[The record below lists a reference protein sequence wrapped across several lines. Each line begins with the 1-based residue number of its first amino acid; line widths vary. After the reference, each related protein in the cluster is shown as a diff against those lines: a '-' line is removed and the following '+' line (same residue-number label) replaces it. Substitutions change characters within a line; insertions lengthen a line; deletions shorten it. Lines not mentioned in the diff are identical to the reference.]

1 MSVLV
6 WLCAKS
12 VVGFHYA
19 LSQTHVPNPV
29 GPKAEDVDVERSHTK
44 SSPLILQSTSDSFGT
59 ACSPTSNHHQ
69 VPDSGIN
76 PHQKTPDVFP
86 AATSTW
92 FKFSQ
97 PIEPNSSPRNTNI
110 VCDPEETTVTQLTP
124 GNVGGEPV
132 APPSHR
138 PAAKIADAA
147 RADNQ
152 AEDIQALQNALEIES
167 EFDS

>member
-1 MSVLV
+1 M
-6 WLCAKS
+6 
-12 VVGFHYA
+12 
-19 LSQTHVPNPV
+19 
-29 GPKAEDVDVERSHTK
+29 GPKADDVDVRSSRTK
-44 SSPLILQSTSDSFGT
+44 SSPLILQSTRISSDSFGT
-59 ACSPTSNHHQ
+59 ACIPTSNHHQ

-76 PHQKTPDVFP
+76 PRQKTPDVFP
-86 AATSTW
+86 AANITP
-92 FKFSQ
+92 FRFSL
-97 PIEPNSSPRNTNI
+97 PVEANSSPRNTNI

-124 GNVGGEPV
+124 GNVGDEPV

-152 AEDIQALQNALEIES
+152 AEDRQALQDALEIES